1 VQRAWQERK
10 NVTPPEERPATQT
23 LLTVLG
29 LLQQDGMVQNRTV
42 ENINRNGRIVGE
54 RDSYPPGKNH
64 TADTSKTRSRSIR
77 GKMSK
82 LWHHYQ
88 AGGWAMWI
96 ILFWLVCSIIAE
108 RAVYLYGAS
117 INKEVFLATMQK
129 CILAGDVAKA
139 VKMASAANAPLARI
153 VQSGLVKVNRP
164 DEEVQAAMDEAA
176 LREMPK
182 INRRTGYL
190 ALFAN
195 LAMLSGLFGT
205 IVGLIKA
212 FGAVGGESVDPSQKA
227 RILAEGIA
235 EAMNCTA
242 FGLLSA
248 IVALV
253 GFAFLNGKTQA
264 LEDDINEASVQ
275 VLNLVVANRQK
286 VSLQGLEQAA
296 A

>member
-1 VQRAWQERK
+1 
-10 NVTPPEERPATQT
+10 
-23 LLTVLG
+23 
-29 LLQQDGMVQNRTV
+29 
-42 ENINRNGRIVGE
+42 
-54 RDSYPPGKNH
+54 
-64 TADTSKTRSRSIR
+64 
-77 GKMSK
+77 
-82 LWHHYQ
+82 
-88 AGGWAMWI
+88 MWI
-96 ILFWLVCSIIAE
+96 ILFWLVCSITIIAE

-153 VQSGLVKVNRP
+153 VQAGLVKVNRP